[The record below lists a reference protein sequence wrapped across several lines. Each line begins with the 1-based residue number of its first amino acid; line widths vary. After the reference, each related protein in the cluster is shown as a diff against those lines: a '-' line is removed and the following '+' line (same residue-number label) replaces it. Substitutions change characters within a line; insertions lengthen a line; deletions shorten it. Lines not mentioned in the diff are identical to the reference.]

1 VSEDVRPAKRQ
12 NMSSAVPSTMADML
26 TKAAV
31 TKAAVEV
38 AAHPPADALPR
49 LQSSA
54 SSGRP
59 AKSSAPRV
67 PLDAK
72 LSQGEL
78 PGSLIVLTSLLD
90 HTVRTS
96 AHGRTADALLDLIDQ
111 LVAVA
116 RQREPALDLRFV
128 DDMLQY
134 QRLQR
139 LQPMYQASQMHQASQ
154 MQQMQSSAAM
164 QQSCFQRP
172 LNVSASVQ
180 SSVHPQTDK
189 VQGCAY
195 AHPVQLELERQWSNY
210 EPAMMHQGRVYGHTG
225 HSQGYQQMNER
236 TEQHMLERALED
248 TRRQQ
253 YATGPASWMPMR
265 GAPDADSF
273 WADKFFAD
281 DPAAQYPQP
290 PHVGH
295 VVGSGNV
302 IRAGA

>member
-1 VSEDVRPAKRQ
+1 
-12 NMSSAVPSTMADML
+12 MSSAVPSTMADML

-128 DDMLQY
+128 DEMLQY

-139 LQPMYQASQMHQASQ
+139 LQPMYQASQ

-172 LNVSASVQ
+172 LDVSASVQ
-180 SSVHPQTDK
+180 SSVHPQTGN
-189 VQGCAY
+189 VQGRAY
-195 AHPVQLELERQWSNY
+195 AHPTQLEFERPWSNC

-225 HSQGYQQMNER
+225 YAQGYQQMSEH